1 MKEII
6 YLSEDE
12 QYKEILNQDEISRIK
27 DDELREIRSKYWNLR
42 HEAFIDERNISD
54 QELEKIWNELKFKE
68 FNEIEEYKHRFSKD

>member
-27 DDELREIRSKYWNLR
+27 DNELREIRSKYWNLQ
-42 HEAFIDERNISD
+42 HEAFLDEHNIPD
-54 QELEKIWNELKFKE
+54 QELEKVWNALKAKELK
-68 FNEIEEYKHRFSKD
+68 EIEVYRLRTK

>member
-27 DDELREIRSKYWNLR
+27 DNELREIRSKYWNLR
-42 HEAFIDERNISD
+42 HEAFLDEHNIPD
-54 QELEKIWNELKFKE
+54 QELEKVWNALKAKELK
-68 FNEIEEYKHRFSKD
+68 EIEGYRLRAK

>member
-42 HEAFIDERNISD
+42 HEAFLDEHNIPD
-54 QELEKIWNELKFKE
+54 QELEKVWNALKAKELK
-68 FNEIEEYKHRFSKD
+68 EIEGYRLRTK

>member
-1 MKEII
+1 MKEFI

-27 DDELREIRSKYWNLR
+27 DDELRGIRSKYWNLR

-54 QELEKIWNELKFKE
+54 RELEKIWDELKFKE
-68 FNEIEEYKHRFSKD
+68 FKEIEEYKHRSQRG